1 MSLGQRRRIM
11 TAEMDPRSALG
22 MRVLLWAML
31 VIFGALLVATLSE
44 MLAASEA
51 EAQTRAVAARNAALR
66 QDIATTQRAIA
77 AAQQPATIEREARGW
92 GYIRPGDHP
101 IIVVVPPAP

>member
-1 MSLGQRRRIM
+1 
-11 TAEMDPRSALG
+11 MDPRSALG
-22 MRVLLWAML
+22 RRVLLWAML

-44 MLAASEA
+44 MLAASDA
-51 EAQTRAVAARNAALR
+51 EAQAHAVAARNATLR
-66 QDIATTQRAIA
+66 HDIAATQHAVA
-77 AAQQPATIEREARGW
+77 TAQQPATIEREARGW